1 MLELNYLT
9 IEISVIEI
17 FDSMMSKENTDN
29 IVSNEEYPSLLQE
42 STRDKRKRENPSI
55 VRSPYY

>member
-17 FDSMMSKENTDN
+17 FDSMRSKENTDN
-29 IVSNEEYPSLLQE
+29 IVSNGEYPSL
-42 STRDKRKRENPSI
+42 
-55 VRSPYY
+55 